1 MADGTPAQANPDVG
15 TPAQPLL
22 PFALPDIGEAEIN
35 EVVDTLRSG
44 WLTSG
49 PKVQKFEAAFREL
62 TGASHAVAL
71 SSATAGLHL
80 ALLAAGVGPGD
91 EVITTP
97 FTFAATVNVILHCG
111 GTPVLADIS
120 EDDYNID
127 PEQVAR
133 RITPRTKAIM
143 PVHYS
148 GQPCR
153 MDDLLS
159 LARARGLRVIEDAAH
174 AIGAEYHGRPVGVLS
189 DAAIF
194 SFYVI
199 KSITTGHGGML
210 TTDDGQLAERVRLLS
225 LHGLSRGAWNR
236 YSAGGSWA
244 YQVLAPGFNY
254 VMTDIQAAIGI
265 HQIEKLAAYQQRR
278 THLAGEYGRL
288 LAGVP
293 EVIRPPVRDDDI
305 VHPWHL
311 YPVRLDHG
319 RLRITREECIEEL
332 RARGIGTSVHFI
344 PIHLHPYFREALG
357 VAPGDYPAAER
368 VFEGLISLPLY
379 PRMQDADVE
388 RVAGALREIVDSGRR

>member
-1 MADGTPAQANPDVG
+1 MTKA
-15 TPAQPLL
+15 TPAQPAAAAPELPFL
-22 PFALPDIGEAEIN
+22 PFAQPDIGQAEID

-49 PKVQKFEAAFREL
+49 PKVQAFEAAFREIA
-62 TGASHAVAL
+62 GASHAVAL

-80 ALLAAGVGPGD
+80 ALLAAGIGPGD

-111 GTPVLADIS
+111 ATPVLADIS

-127 PEQVAR
+127 PEQVERCLA
-133 RITPRTKAIM
+133 PRTKAIV

-153 MDDLLS
+153 MDELLAIAGS
-159 LARARGLRVIEDAAH
+159 RGLRVIEDAAH
-174 AIGAEYHGRPVGVLS
+174 AVGASYHGRPIGVLS
-189 DAAIF
+189 DAAVF

-199 KSITTGHGGML
+199 KSITTGQGGML
-210 TTDDGQLAERVRLLS
+210 TTDDEQLAERVRLLS

-236 YSAGGSWA
+236 YTAGGSWA

-265 HQIEKLAAYQQRR
+265 HQARRLDEFQTRR
-278 THLAGEYGRL
+278 THLAGMYNRL
-288 LAGVP
+288 FANVP
-293 EVIRPPVRDDDI
+293 EVIRPPVRDDDL

-311 YPVRLDHG
+311 YPIRLDPDRLTIG
-319 RLRITREECIEEL
+319 RDDFIEEL

-344 PIHLHPYFREALG
+344 PVHLHPYFRETLG
-357 VAPGDYPAAER
+357 VGPGDFPVAER

-379 PRMQDADVE
+379 PRMQDGDVE
-388 RVAGALREIVDSGRR
+388 RVVAAVREIVDTRRR

>member
-1 MADGTPAQANPDVG
+1 
-15 TPAQPLL
+15 
-22 PFALPDIGEAEIN
+22 
-35 EVVDTLRSG
+35 
-44 WLTSG
+44 
-49 PKVQKFEAAFREL
+49 VQKFEAAFREL

-159 LARARGLRVIEDAAH
+159 LARAHGLRVIEDAAH

-199 KSITTGHGGML
+199 KSITTGQGGML
-210 TTDDGQLAERVRLLS
+210 TTDDEQLAERVRLLS

-265 HQIEKLAAYQQRR
+265 HQVKRLDEFQSRRRHFAAMYD
-278 THLAGEYGRL
+278 RL
-288 LAGVP
+288 FADVP
-293 EVIRPPVRDDDI
+293 EVIRPPVRDDDLI
-305 VHPWHL
+305 HPWHL
-311 YPVRLDHG
+311 YPICLDADRLAIG
-319 RLRITREECIEEL
+319 RDDFIEEL

-344 PIHLHPYFREALG
+344 PVHLHPYFREALG
-357 VAPGDYPAAER
+357 VGPGDFPVAER

-379 PRMQDADVE
+379 PRMRDADVD
-388 RVAGALREIVDSGRR
+388 RVVAAVRDIIHAGRR

>member
-1 MADGTPAQANPDVG
+1 MTKAMSPQEQTDVAA
-15 TPAQPLL
+15 PFL
-22 PFALPDIGEAEIN
+22 PFAQPDIGQAEID

-49 PKVQKFEAAFREL
+49 PKVQAFEAAFREI

-91 EVITTP
+91 EVVTTP

-111 GTPVLADIS
+111 ATPVLADIS

-127 PEQVAR
+127 PAEVER
-133 RITPRTKAIM
+133 RLTPRTKAVL
-143 PVHYS
+143 PVHYG

-153 MDDLLS
+153 MDELLA
-159 LARARGLRVIEDAAH
+159 LARPRGLRVIEDAAH
-174 AIGAEYHGRPVGVLS
+174 AIGASYHGRPVGVLS
-189 DAAIF
+189 DAAVF

-199 KSITTGHGGML
+199 KSITTGQGGML
-210 TTDDGQLAERVRLLS
+210 TTDDEQLAERVRLLS

-265 HQIEKLAAYQQRR
+265 HQIKRLDEFQARR
-278 THLAGEYGRL
+278 THLAAMYDRL
-288 LAGVP
+288 FAGVP
-293 EVIRPPVRDDDI
+293 EVIRPPVRADDL

-311 YPVRLDHG
+311 YPVRLDTD
-319 RLRITREECIEEL
+319 RLAINRDDFIEEL

-344 PIHLHPYFREALG
+344 PVHLHPYFQEALG
-357 VAPGDYPAAER
+357 VGPGDFPVAER

-379 PRMQDADVE
+379 PRMQDADVG
-388 RVAGALREIVDSGRR
+388 RVVAAARDIIHAGRR